1 MEKLL
6 ICGVVKDG
14 RRVKECGCVIWF
26 RNFGYSV
33 TGGTPCFFFFFFFLK
48 TGTPCFSFNILSPI
62 KYHFCENK

>member
-1 MEKLL
+1 MEKLP

-33 TGGTPCFFFFFFFLK
+33 TGGTPCFFFFFLKNSKVVFVFF
-48 TGTPCFSFNILSPI
+48 T
-62 KYHFCENK
+62 